1 MVDPIADMLNRIRN
15 AQAVKKENVEVPYST
30 IKYGIA
36 RILESNGF
44 IKGIELK
51 GKRTKKIMELGL
63 QYKDAAGQMGGAKRV
78 SRPGQRQYVSALE
91 IPRVKGGHGIAILST
106 SKGLM
111 SNREAKKAHI
121 GGEILCEI
129 W

>member
-1 MVDPIADMLNRIRN
+1 MLNRIRN

-121 GGEILCEI
+121 SGEILCEI

>member
-44 IKGIELK
+44 IKSIELK

-63 QYKDAAGQMGGAKRV
+63 QYKDAAGQLGGAKRV